1 MINTRLAL
9 SAVISAGL
17 IASVA
22 LAPTA
27 NAAGKFPTKPIRV
40 IVPTGPGGST
50 DVTSRL
56 VASVIHQYLGQPMII
71 QLKGG
76 AGGSIGMAATMAE
89 KADGY
94 TLVFGTGNH
103 TSIVPHV
110 RNVPYDSLNDF
121 IPVFKVN
128 NDPYMIVALP
138 NRYKTFEDLIKDMKA
153 NPGKRSYASNGLYG
167 NGHSMILKIELDK
180 GVKFKHVPFKGGGPS
195 MRAMLGGHVDTSGGL
210 FSTAGTLGRYRAGK
224 VVILGIAAEKRDPLA
239 PDVRTFREL
248 GVDFVYQLW
257 RGFLAKKGT
266 PQDRIDII
274 VDALYKTMKD
284 KTFKRLM
291 KAVGSPPNP
300 LHGKAYKDMIL
311 AEHKQFG
318 KIFEQVGVKKKK

>member
-1 MINTRLAL
+1 MIKVRDL
-9 SAVISAGL
+9 ISY
-17 IASVA
+17 A
-22 LAPTA
+22 LAGAVMVSTGIISKSS
-27 NAAGKFPTKPIRV
+27 AAAKFPTKPIRV

-56 VASVIHQYLGQPMII
+56 VASVVHQYLGQPMII

-110 RNVPYDSLNDF
+110 RNVTYDSLNDF

-138 NRYKTFEDLIKDMKA
+138 NRYKTFKDLIKDMKA

-167 NGHSMILKIELDK
+167 NGHSMILKIELDQ
-180 GVKFKHVPFKGGGPS
+180 GVKFKHVPFKGGGPA

-210 FSTAGTLGRYRAGK
+210 FATAGTLSNYKKGK
-224 VVILGIAAEKRDPLA
+224 VAILAVAAAKRDPLA
-239 PDVRTFREL
+239 PDVPTFREE

-284 KTFKRLM
+284 KTFKRMM

-318 KIFEQVGVKKKK
+318 KIFQQVGVKKK

>member
-1 MINTRLAL
+1 MTNLRF
-9 SAVISAGL
+9 SISAAIGAGL
-17 IASVA
+17 LASVA
-22 LAPTA
+22 VAPPV
-27 NAAGKFPTKPIRV
+27 AAAEKFPTKPIRV

-56 VASVIHQYLGQPMII
+56 VASVIRTYLGQPMII

-76 AGGSIGMAATMAE
+76 AAGTIGMAATMAA

-110 RNVPYDSLNDF
+110 RKVTYDSLNDF

-128 NDPYMIVALP
+128 NDPYLIISKSDKFKNM
-138 NRYKTFEDLIKDMKA
+138 KDLIAAMKA
-153 NPGKRSYASNGLYG
+153 NPGKISFGSNGLYG
-167 NGHSMILKIELDK
+167 NGHSMILKIELDA
-180 GVKFKHVPFKGGGPS
+180 GVKFKHVPFKGGGPAI
-195 MRAMLGGHVDTSGGL
+195 RAMLGGHIDTAGGL
-210 FSTAGTLGRYRAGK
+210 FASAGTLGRYKRGE
-224 VVILGIAAEKRDPLA
+224 VNILGIAAAERSKLVPKVA
-239 PDVRTFREL
+239 TFREQ
-248 GVDFVYQLW
+248 GVNFVYQLW
-257 RGFLAKKGT
+257 RGFMAKKGT

-274 VDALYKTMKD
+274 VAALHKTMKD
-284 KTFKRLM
+284 KTFLRLM

-300 LHGKAYKDMIL
+300 LDGAEFKNMIL

-318 KIFEQVGVKKKK
+318 EIFKQVGVKKK

>member
-1 MINTRLAL
+1 MFNSRIAL
-9 SAVISAGL
+9 QVAIL
-17 IASVA
+17 IGI
-22 LAPTA
+22 
-27 NAAGKFPTKPIRV
+27 AAFTVTVPKTEAADNFPTKPIRV

-50 DVTSRL
+50 DVTSRI

-76 AGGSIGMAATMAE
+76 AAGTIGMAYALE
-89 KADGY
+89 QKPDGY

-110 RNVPYDSLNDF
+110 RNVTYDSLNDF

-128 NDPYMIVALP
+128 NDPYLLVSLP
-138 NRYKTFEDLIKDMKA
+138 NKYKDFKTLITDMKSR
-153 NPGKRSYASNGLYG
+153 PGEVSYGSNGLYG
-167 NGHSMILKIELDK
+167 NGHSMVLKIGLDA
-180 GVKFKHVPFKGGGPS
+180 GVKFKHVPFKGGGPA

-210 FSTAGTLGRYRAGK
+210 FATAGTLGRYKAGK
-224 VVILGIAAEKRDPLA
+224 VRILAVAAAERDKLI
-239 PDVRTFREL
+239 PDVPTFREL

-257 RGFLAKKGT
+257 RGFLAPKGT
-266 PQDRIDII
+266 PQDRIDKI
-274 VDALYKTMKD
+274 VAALDKTMKD
-284 KTFKRLM
+284 KSFLRLM

-300 LHGKAYKDMIL
+300 LHGAAYKEMIL

-318 KIFEQVGVKKKK
+318 EIFEKVGVKKK

>member
-1 MINTRLAL
+1 MKKIKIIKNIGCILGI
-9 SAVISAGL
+9 VISMGL
-17 IASVA
+17 M
-22 LAPTA
+22 A
-27 NAAGKFPTKPIRV
+27 NTGLAGKFPTKPIRV

-56 VASVIHQYLGQPMII
+56 VASVVHQYLGQPMIVM
-71 QLKGG
+71 LKGG
-76 AGGSIGMAATMAE
+76 AAGTIGMAATMAE

-110 RNVPYDSLNDF
+110 RKVTYDSLNDF

-128 NDPYMIVALP
+128 NDPY
-138 NRYKTFEDLIKDMKA
+138 LIISRSDRFKNFKQLIDEMKA
-153 NPGKRSYASNGLYG
+153 NPGKISFGSNGLYG
-167 NGHSMILKIELDK
+167 NGHSMILKIELDAK
-180 GVKFKHVPFKGGGPS
+180 VKFKHVPFKGGGPAIRS
-195 MRAMLGGHVDTSGGL
+195 MLGGHVDTAGGL
-210 FSTAGTLGRYRAGK
+210 FASAGTLGRYKNGS
-224 VVILGIAAEKRDPLA
+224 VNILGIAAEKRDKLA
-239 PDVRTFREL
+239 PDVPTFREQ

-257 RGFLAKKGT
+257 RGFMAKKGT

-274 VDALYKTMKD
+274 VDALSKTMKD
-284 KTFKRLM
+284 KTFLRLM

-300 LHGKAYKDMIL
+300 LHGKEFKNMIL

-318 KIFEQVGVKKKK
+318 AIFKQVGVTKK

>member
-1 MINTRLAL
+1 MFNFRIAAVMAL
-9 SAVISAGL
+9 SVGMFFS
-17 IASVA
+17 
-22 LAPTA
+22 TA
-27 NAAGKFPTKPIRV
+27 NAYQVNAADKFPTKPIRV

-56 VASVIHQYLGQPMII
+56 VASVIHQYLGQPMIV

-76 AGGSIGMAATMAE
+76 AAGTIGMAATLAE

-110 RNVPYDSLNDF
+110 RNVTYDSLNDF
-121 IPVFKVN
+121 VPVFKVN
-128 NDPYMIVALP
+128 NDPYLIISRADK
-138 NRYKTFEDLIKDMKA
+138 YKSFKQLIADMKA
-153 NPGKRSYASNGLYG
+153 NPGKISFGSNGLYG
-167 NGHSMILKIELDK
+167 NGHSMILKIELDQ
-180 GVKFKHVPFKGGGPS
+180 GVKFKHVPFKGGGPAIRS
-195 MRAMLGGHVDTSGGL
+195 MLGGHIETAGGL
-210 FSTAGTLGRYRAGK
+210 FASAGTLGRYKRGEVA
-224 VVILGIAAEKRDPLA
+224 ILGIAAAERDKIVPNV
-239 PDVRTFREL
+239 PTFREM
-248 GVDFVYQLW
+248 GVDFEYQLW

-266 PQDRIDII
+266 PQERIDII

-284 KTFKRLM
+284 KTFLRLM

-300 LHGKAYKDMIL
+300 IHGEDFKKLIH

-318 KIFEQVGVKKKK
+318 EIFKQVGVKKK

>member
-1 MINTRLAL
+1 MLTRKL
-9 SAVISAGL
+9 SAYLFFMIGFGCLLFPSLSSAE
-17 IASVA
+17 
-22 LAPTA
+22 
-27 NAAGKFPTKPIRV
+27 KFPTKPIRV

-50 DVTSRL
+50 DVTSRV

-76 AGGSIGMAATMAE
+76 AAGTIGMAAAFKE

-128 NDPYMIVALP
+128 NDPYLIVGLP
-138 NRYKTFEDLIKDMKA
+138 KKYKSFKDLITDMKA
-153 NPGKRSYASNGLYG
+153 NPGKRSYASNGMYG
-167 NGHSMILKIELDK
+167 NGHSMILKIELDA
-180 GVKFKHVPFKGGGPS
+180 GVKFKHVPFKGGGP
-195 MRAMLGGHVDTSGGL
+195 AMKALFGGHVDTSGGL
-210 FSTAGTLGRYRAGK
+210 FATANTLGNYRNGKLSILAIASAERSK
-224 VVILGIAAEKRDPLA
+224 VVPEVP
-239 PDVRTFREL
+239 TFREL

-257 RGFLAKKGT
+257 RGFLVKQGT

-274 VDALYKTMKD
+274 LDALYKTMKD
-284 KTFKRLM
+284 KTFLKLL
-291 KAVGSPPNP
+291 KSISGGGPNP
-300 LHGKAYKDMIL
+300 SSGKEFKDMIL

-318 KIFEQVGVKKKK
+318 GIFKQVGVKKK